1 MYSELINNIMREIA
15 ENYID
20 EAFSQWGA
28 QKLFVAEHLGISN
41 DILKQKSEFAHQDNI
56 KAKSDLELVKGR
68 AEEIYA
74 EFDNN

>member
-28 QKLFVAEHLGISN
+28 QKLFVAEHLGISVEELE
-41 DILKQKSEFAHQDNI
+41 IL
-56 KAKSDLELVKGR
+56 SDYLGIDCGV
-68 AEEIYA
+68 
-74 EFDNN
+74 